1 VLSPAVG
8 FDAVG
13 GQQNKMFSGGP
24 WTFPPHLSIF
34 PPEREIQVTII
45 ELKDVRKNYPLGK
58 TEVEAVRGVSFA
70 IEKGDFISIAGP
82 SGSGKS
88 TILNLIGCID
98 TPTSG
103 IVEIEGKSTAGHS
116 DKELTR
122 LRHDTIGFIF
132 QSFNLIPV
140 LDVFENIEFPLLMGG
155 NGIPKAQRREWVDSL
170 IAEVGLEQ
178 WRDHKPNELSGGQ
191 RQRVAIA
198 RALVAKPKIV
208 LADEPTANLDSKTGE
223 QIIELMKK
231 INRELDTT
239 FIFSTHDAKIVSVA
253 DHVIRLVDGTV
264 VENVRTAAA
273 VGAR

>member
-1 VLSPAVG
+1 
-8 FDAVG
+8 
-13 GQQNKMFSGGP
+13 
-24 WTFPPHLSIF
+24 
-34 PPEREIQVTII
+34 VTII
-45 ELKDVRKNYPLGK
+45 ECKDIRKVYPLGK
-58 TEVEAVRGVSFA
+58 VSVEAVRGVSFA
-70 IEKGDFISIAGP
+70 IEKGDFVSIAGP

-103 IVEIEGKSTAGHS
+103 VVEIEGAATSGRS
-116 DKELTR
+116 DRELTQ

-140 LDVFENIEFPLLMGG
+140 LDVYENVEFPLLMG
-155 NGIPKAQRREWVDSL
+155 NGRGGKAERRAWIDTL

-178 WRDHKPNELSGGQ
+178 WKRHKPNELSGGQ

-223 QIIELMKK
+223 QIISLMKK
-231 INRELDTT
+231 INRELETT
-239 FIFSTHDAKIVSVA
+239 FIFSTHDAHIVSIA
-253 DHVIRLVDGTV
+253 DHVIRLIDGEV
-264 VENVRTAAA
+264 VENTRTGEAGAGGAA
-273 VGAR
+273 GER

>member
-1 VLSPAVG
+1 
-8 FDAVG
+8 
-13 GQQNKMFSGGP
+13 
-24 WTFPPHLSIF
+24 
-34 PPEREIQVTII
+34 VTII
-45 ELKDVRKNYPLGK
+45 ELKDVRKVYPLGK
-58 TEVEAVRGVSFA
+58 TSVEAVRGVSFA

-103 IVEIEGKSTAGHS
+103 TVEIEGVCTAGHS

-122 LRHDTIGFIF
+122 LRHGTIGFIF

-140 LDVFENIEFPLLMGG
+140 LDVFENIEFPLLLG
-155 NGIPKAQRREWVDSL
+155 NGRIARAPRREWVDFL

-208 LADEPTANLDSKTGE
+208 LADEPTANLDSTTGE
-223 QIIELMKK
+223 QIISLMKK
-231 INRELDTT
+231 INREMDTT
-239 FIFSTHDAKIVSVA
+239 FIFSTHDPHIVGIA
-253 DHVIRLVDGTV
+253 DHVIRLIDGKV
-264 VENVRTAAA
+264 VENSRVEPTAE
-273 VGAR
+273 AR